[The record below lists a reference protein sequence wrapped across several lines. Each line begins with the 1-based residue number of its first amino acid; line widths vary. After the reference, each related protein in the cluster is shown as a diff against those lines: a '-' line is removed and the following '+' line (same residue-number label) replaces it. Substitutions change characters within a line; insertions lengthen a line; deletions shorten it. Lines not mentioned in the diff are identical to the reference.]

1 MVFIMMLMI
10 LFIHM
15 FIMMI
20 LKQML
25 IAYVLIPLRG
35 VYYGQIWLVY
45 STVYN
50 CNYNLYNTDVIT
62 DNINYNYNVI

>member
-1 MVFIMMLMI
+1 MMLMI

-25 IAYVLIPLRG
+25 IAYVIIPLRG
-35 VYYGQIWLVY
+35 VYYGQIRLVY
-45 STVYN
+45 NTVYT
-50 CNYNLYNTDVIT
+50 CNYNLYNTDIVT
-62 DNINYNYNVI
+62 DTISYNYNVI